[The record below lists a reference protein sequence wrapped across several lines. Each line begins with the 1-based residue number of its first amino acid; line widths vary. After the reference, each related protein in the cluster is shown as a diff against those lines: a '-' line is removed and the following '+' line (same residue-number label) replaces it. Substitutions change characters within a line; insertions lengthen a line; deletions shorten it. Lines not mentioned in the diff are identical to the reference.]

1 MVYHDLII
9 LLHFTIDYAFEV
21 LLHLLYLC
29 DGNTIY
35 HGVLYIS
42 SQCHIRQQHI
52 GSLKSARARV
62 FIREKWRNATN

>member
-29 DGNTIY
+29 DGNTIPWCAVHLFPMPY
-35 HGVLYIS
+35 
-42 SQCHIRQQHI
+42 
-52 GSLKSARARV
+52 SATAH
-62 FIREKWRNATN
+62 W